1 MLPLS
6 CHDPHSTANATC
18 RVPSRVM
25 AEARASLT
33 RTRSLPAHG
42 TVTPG
47 RARSLGSGMVPAE
60 ARCVPWTGP
69 RLPCGPQL
77 LRPRFSS
84 QDGQVWHAARKLWSP
99 EEARRVG
106 TLPSEPAR
114 RARPSSSASWDRMKT
129 GPSHVPGLPEVHP

>member
-6 CHDPHSTANATC
+6 CHDPHSTANAAC

-47 RARSLGSGMVPAE
+47 ARAVSGKRYGASRGAVCALDRAPAALRAAAPQASLFLPGRPGVACGQEAVVPRGSSESG
-60 ARCVPWTGP
+60 
-69 RLPCGPQL
+69 
-77 LRPRFSS
+77 
-84 QDGQVWHAARKLWSP
+84 HAPL
-99 EEARRVG
+99 
-106 TLPSEPAR
+106 
-114 RARPSSSASWDRMKT
+114 
-129 GPSHVPGLPEVHP
+129 